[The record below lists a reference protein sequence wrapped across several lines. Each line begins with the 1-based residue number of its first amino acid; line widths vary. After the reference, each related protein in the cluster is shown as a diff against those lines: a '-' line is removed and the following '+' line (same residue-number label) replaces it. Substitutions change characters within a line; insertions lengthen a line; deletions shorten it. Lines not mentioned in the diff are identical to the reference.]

1 MSKQKLIIIILAVF
15 LIAGGGGFF
24 AGVKYQQSRR
34 VFPALGQGEQFT
46 GQMRGNPGAAGRQ
59 GNPGQALGARPLSG
73 KVISRD
79 EKSLT
84 IELPDGGSKIIL
96 LSEGTFF
103 KRMENASGDD
113 LAVGSNVLVLG
124 QENSD
129 GSVSAQSVQ
138 IENAVV
144 EEKE

>member
-1 MSKQKLIIIILAVF
+1 
-15 LIAGGGGFF
+15 
-24 AGVKYQQSRR
+24 
-34 VFPALGQGEQFT
+34 
-46 GQMRGNPGAAGRQ
+46 
-59 GNPGQALGARPLSG
+59 
-73 KVISRD
+73 
-79 EKSLT
+79 
-84 IELPDGGSKIIL
+84 
-96 LSEGTFF
+96 
-103 KRMENASGDD
+103 MENASKDD

>member
-34 VFPALGQGEQFT
+34 SFPVLGQGERFT
-46 GQMRGNPGAAGRQ
+46 GQMGGNPGAAGRQ
-59 GNPGQALGARPLSG
+59 SPDLALGVRPLSG
-73 KVISRD
+73 KVISGD
-79 EKSLT
+79 EKRLT

-103 KRMENASGDD
+103 KRMENASKDD